1 MSEVPLSSDEALA
14 VLMSIAD
21 VGERRDFLAEDVWND
36 RRLASINR
44 LSLALALEVP
54 FGKDREWRRMV
65 RTKFPIEVTQE
76 SSIGL
81 LRNPETG
88 GTILDYFWDRMR
100 KPRVDQLKAIGLAD
114 EGDDISGIDFA
125 FTSSELEEIND
136 VLVTELGAQM
146 GGEVFW
152 SRDQVVSPSG
162 AELRFVFSMLSRRQL
177 LGCVCSP
184 YDDEEELNP
193 LEHGVRDLDE
203 PEW

>member
-21 VGERRDFLAEDVWND
+21 VGERRDFVAEDVWND
-36 RRLASINR
+36 RRLSSINR

-152 SRDQVVSPSG
+152 SRDKVVSPSG

-184 YDDEEELNP
+184 YDDEDELNP

>member
-1 MSEVPLSSDEALA
+1 M
-14 VLMSIAD
+14 LMSIAD
-21 VGERRDFLAEDVWND
+21 VGERRDFVAEDVWND

-54 FGKDREWRRMV
+54 SGKDREWRRMV

-114 EGDDISGIDFA
+114 VGDDISGIDFA
-125 FTSSELEEIND
+125 FTNSELEEIND

-152 SRDQVVSPSG
+152 SRDQVVSPSEV
-162 AELRFVFSMLSRRQL
+162 ELRFVFSMLSRRHV
-177 LGCVCSP
+177 LGCVSCP
-184 YDDEEELNP
+184 YDDEDELNP